1 MKKIV
6 KYRSYAKINLFLEIL
21 SKRDD
26 GFHEI
31 RTVFSLIDVY
41 DHLNFVLTK
50 NSGIKILADTDS
62 LKEEDNLVYKLA
74 VFIKKAYNVKLGVKA
89 ELEKNIPIA
98 AGLGG
103 GSSNA
108 AATICALNLLWDLR
122 LSDSEMHSLA
132 AEWGS
137 DINFFLSGST
147 ALGQGRG
154 EIITPL
160 PYLEY
165 DNIFLVNPGFGIPSS
180 QAYQSAIFSE
190 ARHSSRE
197 FLADPVP
204 ENCFNRLE
212 AGMRKKY
219 SQIDEIIR
227 NIESFGASKAL
238 LSGSGA
244 TVIGFCPDRETAEK
258 LCQYY
263 NQKGYWNTI
272 TKTKGEPNEH
282 YRC

>member
-108 AATICALNLLWDLR
+108 AA
-122 LSDSEMHSLA
+122 
-132 AEWGS
+132 
-137 DINFFLSGST
+137 
-147 ALGQGRG
+147 
-154 EIITPL
+154 
-160 PYLEY
+160 
-165 DNIFLVNPGFGIPSS
+165 V
-180 QAYQSAIFSE
+180 AI
-190 ARHSSRE
+190 
-197 FLADPVP
+197 
-204 ENCFNRLE
+204 
-212 AGMRKKY
+212 
-219 SQIDEIIR
+219 
-227 NIESFGASKAL
+227 
-238 LSGSGA
+238 
-244 TVIGFCPDRETAEK
+244 
-258 LCQYY
+258 
-263 NQKGYWNTI
+263 
-272 TKTKGEPNEH
+272 
-282 YRC
+282 